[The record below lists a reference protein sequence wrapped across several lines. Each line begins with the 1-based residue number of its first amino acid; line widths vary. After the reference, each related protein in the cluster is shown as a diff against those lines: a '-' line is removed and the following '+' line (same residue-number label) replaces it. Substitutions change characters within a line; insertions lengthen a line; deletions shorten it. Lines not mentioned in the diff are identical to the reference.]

1 MELGIFTFGDLRAD
15 PITGAPVNTH
25 GRFLRLLELA
35 TTADQAG
42 LDVIAL
48 GEHHRQDFVLSAPE
62 VVLGAMASRT
72 SRIRLSTSVTVLST
86 QDPVRVF
93 QQFATLDQ
101 ISNGRAEVM
110 AGRGAF
116 IESFPL
122 FGYDLNDY
130 EELFDEKIQLL
141 MRLRESEIVTWQGR
155 LRPSLNNV
163 GVYPRPYQAKLP
175 VWIGVGGTPQSAVR
189 AGVLGAPMFM
199 PLQGGKRLADLY
211 RAAGAQAG
219 HDPARLRTASGGHV
233 FVARTSQEARDVYYP
248 YYADYLSQAPQFAA
262 GMPRAMFEQRV
273 ARDRLMVGSPQ
284 QIIDGI
290 LHHHELLGTDR
301 YLAQIEVGGIPEG
314 LVNGSLELYATEV
327 APVIRR
333 ETAARHSLA
342 EAGMRNTK

>member
-1 MELGIFTFGDLRAD
+1 MELGIFTFGDLKAD
-15 PITGAPVNTH
+15 PITGQPANTH

-35 TTADQAG
+35 KTADQAG

-48 GEHHRQDFVLSAPE
+48 GEHHRNDFVLSAPE
-62 VVLGAMASRT
+62 VVLGAMASLT

-101 ISNGRAEVM
+101 VSSGRAEVM

-116 IESFPL
+116 VESFPL
-122 FGYDLNDY
+122 FGYGLNDY

-141 MRLRESEIVTWQGR
+141 MQLRESEIVTWQGR
-155 LRPSLNNV
+155 LRPSLGNV
-163 GVYPRPYQAKLP
+163 GVYPRPYQAQLP

-189 AGVLGAPMFM
+189 AGMLGAPMFM
-199 PLQGGKRLADLY
+199 PLQGGKRMADLY

-233 FVARTSQEARDVYYP
+233 FVGRTSQEASDAYFP
-248 YYADYLSQAPQFAA
+248 YYADYLSQAPQFAG
-262 GMPRAMFEQRV
+262 GMSRAAFEQRV
-273 ARDRLMVGSPQ
+273 AHDRLMVGSPQ

-290 LHHHELLGTDR
+290 LHHHEVLGTDR
-301 YLAQIEVGGIPEG
+301 YLAQIEVGGMPEG
-314 LVNGSLELYATEV
+314 MVNESLELYATEV
-327 APVIRR
+327 APVLRR
-333 ETAARHSLA
+333 ETAAVTASA
-342 EAGMRNTK
+342 